1 MPASDLNPN
10 RFEKLVKE
18 KLTEGSEVSA
28 NSMRPLAAA
37 ARQASS
43 RPNLSQVSANG

>member
-1 MPASDLNPN
+1 MDREEEDMRNEVNL
-10 RFEKLVKE
+10 KE

-28 NSMRPLAAA
+28 NSMRPLASA